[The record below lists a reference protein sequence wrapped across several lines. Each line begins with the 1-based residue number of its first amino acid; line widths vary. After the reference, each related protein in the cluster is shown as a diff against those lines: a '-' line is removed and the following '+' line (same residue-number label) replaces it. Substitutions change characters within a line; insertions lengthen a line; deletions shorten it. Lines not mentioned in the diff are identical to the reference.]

1 LHGVH
6 LSEGSAPLVLIGV
19 YKFTGGLGTFKL
31 DLLKALLSE
40 CTRIRAEGKFPVLV
54 GDFNTSAKRI
64 LREQE
69 NMKSRLAVAEGVK

>member
-1 LHGVH
+1 M
-6 LSEGSAPLVLIGV
+6 
-19 YKFTGGLGTFKL
+19 

-54 GDFNTSAKRI
+54 GDFNTNAKRI